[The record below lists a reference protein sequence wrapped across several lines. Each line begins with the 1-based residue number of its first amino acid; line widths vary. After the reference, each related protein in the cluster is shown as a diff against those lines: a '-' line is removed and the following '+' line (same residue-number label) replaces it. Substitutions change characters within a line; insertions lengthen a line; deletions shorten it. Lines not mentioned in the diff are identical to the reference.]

1 MKDTEIPR
9 AVAAAVGI
17 AAEYGLGADDAAV
30 LHNSNRIAVRL
41 RPGGVLARVAPLVPP
56 ANRLDVEVEIARR
69 LAGTGSPVAGLDPRA
84 EPRVH
89 VRDDFAVTL
98 WTYYEPTAVLENH
111 PPAAYAGAL
120 ARLHA
125 GLRRIN
131 LAAPHFTDR
140 VADAL
145 RVVED
150 PAVSPDLGAAE
161 RALLTGTLHG
171 ISRAILD
178 RGTRQQLLHGEPH
191 PANLLATADGPLFI
205 DLETVC
211 RGPVEFD
218 LAHAPQDVA
227 AHYPG
232 ADFKL
237 LADCRI
243 LSLALAVSWRWDR
256 DDQLPD
262 GRRKGREWL
271 AQMQTDLDRREHAVG
286 GGAAG
291 RRSANPG
298 RATRNGPSAMRPDGG

>member
-9 AVAAAVGI
+9 AVAAAVGT
-17 AAEYGLGADDAAV
+17 AAEYGLGADDVAV

-41 RPGGVLARVAPLVPP
+41 RPSGVLARVAPLVPL

-89 VRDDFAVTL
+89 VRDGFAVTL
-98 WTYYEPTAVLENH
+98 WTYYEPPAVLENH
-111 PPAAYAGAL
+111 PPAAYADAL

-161 RALLTGTLHG
+161 RALLTGTLHR

-191 PANLLATADGPLFI
+191 PGNLLATADGPLFI

-232 ADFKL
+232 VDSGL

-262 GRRKGREWL
+262 GRRRGREWL
-271 AQMQTDLDRREHAVG
+271 AQMQTDLDRREHA
-286 GGAAG
+286 A
-291 RRSANPG
+291 
-298 RATRNGPSAMRPDGG
+298 DGGH

>member
-9 AVAAAVGI
+9 AVAAAVGT
-17 AAEYGLGADDAAV
+17 AAMYGLGGDDATV

-41 RPGGVLARVAPLVPP
+41 RPSGVLARVAPLAQRP
-56 ANRLDVEVEIARR
+56 DFEVEVARR

-89 VRDDFAVTL
+89 VRDGFAVTL
-98 WTYYEPTAVLENH
+98 WTYHEPTAAPEDH

-125 GLRRIN
+125 GLRGVD
-131 LAAPHFTDR
+131 LAAPSFTDR

-150 PAVSPDLGAAE
+150 PAVSPALGAGE
-161 RALLTGTLHG
+161 RALLTGTLYG
-171 ISRAILD
+171 ISRAILE
-178 RGTRQQLLHGEPH
+178 RRPRQQLLHGEPH
-191 PANLLATADGPLFI
+191 PGNLLATADGPLFT

-218 LAHAPQDVA
+218 LAHAPEGVA

-232 ADFKL
+232 ADAGL

-243 LSLALAVSWRWDR
+243 LSLALVVSWRWDR

-262 GRRKGREWL
+262 GRRRGREWL
-271 AQMQTDLDRREHAVG
+271 AQLQDALHRRERGAG
-286 GGAAG
+286 G
-291 RRSANPG
+291 
-298 RATRNGPSAMRPDGG
+298 

>member
-9 AVAAAVGI
+9 AVAAAVDT

-30 LHNSNRIAVRL
+30 LHNSNRIVVLL
-41 RPGGVLARVAPLVPP
+41 RPSGMLARVAPL
-56 ANRLDVEVEIARR
+56 AHRLDSEVEIARR

-89 VRDDFAVTL
+89 VRDGFAVTL
-98 WTYYEPTAVLENH
+98 WTYHEPTAAPEKH
-111 PPAAYAGAL
+111 PPAAYADAL

-125 GLRRIN
+125 GLRRVDF
-131 LAAPHFTDR
+131 AAPHFTDR

-150 PAVSPDLGAAE
+150 PAASPDLGAAE

-191 PANLLATADGPLFI
+191 PGNLLATADGLLFI
-205 DLETVC
+205 DLETAC

-218 LAHAPQDVA
+218 LAHAPEDVA

-232 ADFKL
+232 ADSGL

-262 GRRKGREWL
+262 GRRRGREWL
-271 AQMQTDLDRREHAVG
+271 AQMQADLDRREHAAG
-286 GGAAG
+286 GGH
-291 RRSANPG
+291 
-298 RATRNGPSAMRPDGG
+298 

>member
-1 MKDTEIPR
+1 MKDTQIPR
-9 AVAAAVGI
+9 AVAAAVDT

-41 RPGGVLARVAPLVPP
+41 RPSGVLARVAPLTHRP
-56 ANRLDVEVEIARR
+56 DFEVEIAQH
-69 LAGTGSPVAGLDPRA
+69 LAGTGSPVAGLDPRT

-89 VRDDFAVTL
+89 VRDGFALTL
-98 WTYYEPTAVLENH
+98 WTYYEPTAAPENH
-111 PPAAYAGAL
+111 PPAAYADAL
-120 ARLHA
+120 ARLHT

-131 LAAPHFTDR
+131 LATPHFTDR

-161 RALLTGTLHG
+161 RALLTDTLHG
-171 ISRAILD
+171 TSRAILD

-191 PANLLATADGPLFI
+191 PGNLLATADGLLFI
-205 DLETVC
+205 DLETAC

-218 LAHAPQDVA
+218 LAHAPEDVA

-232 ADFKL
+232 VDSGL

-243 LSLALAVSWRWDR
+243 LSLALVVSWRWDR
-256 DDQLPD
+256 DDQLPN
-262 GRRKGREWL
+262 GRARGREWL
-271 AQMQTDLDRREHAVG
+271 AQLQAALDRREHAAG
-286 GGAAG
+286 GG
-291 RRSANPG
+291 P
-298 RATRNGPSAMRPDGG
+298 

>member
-9 AVAAAVGI
+9 AVAAAVDT

-41 RPGGVLARVAPLVPP
+41 RPCGILARVAPLAHRP
-56 ANRLDVEVEIARR
+56 DFEVELVRR

-89 VRDDFAVTL
+89 LRDGFAVTL
-98 WTYYEPTAVLENH
+98 WTYYEPTAAPEDH
-111 PPAAYAGAL
+111 PPAAYADAL

-131 LAAPHFTDR
+131 LAAPHSTAPHTGLRRVDYAAPHFTDR

-150 PAVSPDLGAAE
+150 PAVSPDLGAAD
-161 RALLTGTLHG
+161 RALLTDTLHG

-178 RGTRQQLLHGEPH
+178 RGPRQQLLHGEPH
-191 PANLLATADGPLFI
+191 PGNLLATADGPLFI
-205 DLETVC
+205 DLETAC

-218 LAHAPQDVA
+218 LAHAPEDVA

-232 ADFKL
+232 ADLGL

-243 LSLALAVSWRWDR
+243 LSRALAVSWRWDR

-262 GRRKGREWL
+262 GRRRGREWL
-271 AQMQTDLDRREHAVG
+271 AQLRADLDRREHAPG
-286 GGAAG
+286 GGH
-291 RRSANPG
+291 
-298 RATRNGPSAMRPDGG
+298 

>member
-9 AVAAAVGI
+9 AVAAAVDT

-30 LHNSNRIAVRL
+30 LHTSNRIAVRL
-41 RPGGVLARVAPLVPP
+41 RPSGILARVAPLAYRPD
-56 ANRLDVEVEIARR
+56 LEVEIARR
-69 LAGTGSPVAGLDPRA
+69 LTGTGSPVAGPDPRT

-89 VRDDFAVTL
+89 VRDGFAVTL
-98 WTYYEPTAVLENH
+98 WTYYEPTAAPGNH
-111 PPAAYAGAL
+111 PPAAYADAL

-125 GLRRIN
+125 GLRRIDF
-131 LAAPHFTDR
+131 AAPHFTDR

-150 PAVSPDLGAAE
+150 PTVSPDLGTAE
-161 RALLTGTLHG
+161 RALLTDTLHK

-178 RGTRQQLLHGEPH
+178 RGTRRQLLHGEPH
-191 PANLLATADGPLFI
+191 PDNLLATADGPLFI
-205 DLETVC
+205 DLETAC

-218 LAHAPQDVA
+218 LAHAPKDVA

-232 ADFKL
+232 ADSVL

-262 GRRKGREWL
+262 GRRRGRQWL
-271 AQMQTDLDRREHAVG
+271 AQMQAGLDRREHATG
-286 GGAAG
+286 GGH
-291 RRSANPG
+291 
-298 RATRNGPSAMRPDGG
+298 

>member
-9 AVAAAVGI
+9 AVAAAVDT
-17 AAEYGLGADDAAV
+17 AAEYGLGADDATV

-41 RPGGVLARVAPLVPP
+41 RPSGTLARVAPL
-56 ANRLDVEVEIARR
+56 AHRLDFEVELARR
-69 LAGTGSPVAGLDPRA
+69 LAETHSPVAGPDPRT

-89 VRDDFAVTL
+89 VRDGFAITL
-98 WTYYEPTAVLENH
+98 WTYHEPTAAPEDH
-111 PPAAYAGAL
+111 PPAAYADAL

-131 LAAPHFTDR
+131 LAAPHFTAPHTGLRRVDHAAPHFTAPHFTDR

-145 RVVED
+145 QVVED

-178 RGTRQQLLHGEPH
+178 RGPRQQLLHGEPH
-191 PANLLATADGPLFI
+191 PGNLLATADGPLFI
-205 DLETVC
+205 DLETAC
-211 RGPVEFD
+211 HGPVEFD
-218 LAHAPQDVA
+218 LAHAPEDVA

-232 ADFKL
+232 ADSAL

-262 GRRKGREWL
+262 GRRRGREWL
-271 AQMQTDLDRREHAVG
+271 AQLRADLDRREHAAG
-286 GGAAG
+286 GGH
-291 RRSANPG
+291 
-298 RATRNGPSAMRPDGG
+298 